1 MLVRS
6 VLVAIVACGLLG
18 SAQIAA
24 AQHERSYEFDD
35 THVAI
40 SIERFMGIEYVD
52 LEGPGGDKATARLFL
67 NASEYVPTS
76 HARLGI
82 DVFIERL
89 SIGLAGGVTSEDTAI
104 LAPRIGYLF
113 GLTPKLGL
121 WLRGG
126 AFYAT
131 TSGPEYVGI
140 TAEVLFQWFPYS
152 FLAFHL
158 GPTLDVA
165 FADDP
170 NPDYVA
176 IGIPELGLSA
186 WF

>member
-1 MLVRS
+1 MLVRPI
-6 VLVAIVACGLLG
+6 LVAVVACWLV
-18 SAQIAA
+18 SSVQIAA

-35 THVAI
+35 THVAL

-52 LEGPGGDKATARLFL
+52 FEGPGRDDATARLFL
-67 NASEYVPTS
+67 NASEVVPTS
-76 HARLGI
+76 HARLGF

-104 LAPRIGYLF
+104 VAPRIGYLF

-131 TSGPEYVGI
+131 TPGPEYFGV
-140 TAEVLFQWFPYS
+140 TAELLFQWFPYS
-152 FLAFHL
+152 SLAFHL
-158 GPTLDVA
+158 GPTLDLA

-176 IGIPELGLSA
+176 IGIPELGMSV